1 MENNIGW
8 TASISYAE
16 NSTSNNWLKFIEAE
30 NATFSS
36 DYQNVSADT
45 LSIIS
50 VSADTNN
57 EETQRVATIS
67 FTQDTYFN
75 TKDITITQ
83 NVAAST
89 GDTLLSSSNTNFE
102 LSSILA
108 DNILSN
114 VPYTGATETYTLKC
128 TYQNIAYYQRYNSDK
143 TYYETTN
150 REEDIDS
157 SNVSFA
163 NSDFNGT
170 SSIDGS
176 NIIIGQNS
184 DFVDKSGSVY
194 FTYISILANAKL
206 TAETINV
213 AQAAYESTAALTVS
227 YNLTALTF
235 TEAYLF
241 DSGIVPSTSVTY
253 ASVSASPTVGFTFNI
268 NFKGGSKITTS
279 VINNAEGIDASTH
292 LVNDSIDA
300 YYKNASSEYV
310 KFGSFNLPSETA
322 SSTINISL
330 A

>member
-16 NSTSNNWLKFIEAE
+16 NSTSTNWLKFIEAD

-50 VSADTNN
+50 VSAETNN
-57 EETQRVATIS
+57 EGSLRIATIN
-67 FTQDTYFN
+67 FVQDTYFN
-75 TKDITITQ
+75 AKEVTIIQ
-83 NVAAST
+83 KVATST
-89 GDTLLSSSNTNFE
+89 GDTFLSSSNTNFA

-108 DNILSN
+108 DNTLSN
-114 VPYTGATETYTLKC
+114 VPYAGATEAYTLKC
-128 TYQNIAYYQRYNSDK
+128 TYQNVAYYQRYNSDK

-150 REEDIDS
+150 HEENIDS
-157 SNVSFA
+157 SNVSFV

-184 DFVDKSGSVY
+184 DFVNKSGNVY
-194 FTYISILANAKL
+194 FTYISILGNTKL

-213 AQAAYESTAALTVS
+213 VQATYESTAALTVS
-227 YNLTALTF
+227 CNLTALTF

-241 DSGIVPSTSVTY
+241 DNGTVPSTSVTY
-253 ASVSASPTVGFTFNI
+253 SSISASPTTGFTFNI
-268 NFKGGSKITTS
+268 NFKGNSKIALS
-279 VINNAEGIDASTH
+279 VINNAEGVDISTH

-300 YYKNASSEYV
+300 YYKNDSSEYV
-310 KFGSFNLPSETA
+310 KFGSFNLPSETV